1 MAGKKRGDPTIKA
14 KLHERSEGKAKPK
27 TQSTVK
33 QSAAANFSDSAE
45 LAVLSAFTA
54 VKEPVAPTIPV
65 SANYAHTVSPPAPSH
80 LSTSFSYQGNDP
92 FDPSVPQ
99 QESSIPLGAFADAT
113 EGLQPR
119 SRMADT
125 REAYSREK
133 IDFIERAFKN
143 VAGRNKGLLDVDE
156 DMIPEGF
163 TFLWARASVRDHP
176 DASNLRSLQ
185 KKGWLF
191 AGADQMPGLAF
202 YDSMHGIRD
211 DAEHIYNDGL
221 VAMLRYKEIT
231 EYEDKHHLKA
241 SREQTNSLASYMR
254 RKDNNEI
261 NPFISMH
268 RNTPFQND
276 LGNPFGDS
284 AAIGQDFSQNAAY
297 Y

>member
-1 MAGKKRGDPTIKA
+1 MPRKRNI
-14 KLHERSEGKAKPK
+14 HERSEGKPAKPNVRPAEVK
-27 TQSTVK
+27 TP
-33 QSAAANFSDSAE
+33 AATFSNSAE
-45 LAVLSAFTA
+45 LAVLSALTA
-54 VKEPVAPTIPV
+54 APEPVAPVVNFVQVGENPTP
-65 SANYAHTVSPPAPSH
+65 TQPSH
-80 LSTSFSYQGNDP
+80 LTTSFTYQGNDP
-92 FDPSVPQ
+92 FGEEIPQ
-99 QESSIPLGAFADAT
+99 VAKRSSIPLGAFAEAT

-125 REAYSREK
+125 REAYTREK

-143 VAGRNKGLLDVDE
+143 VAGRNKGLLDVDT
-156 DMIPEGF
+156 DMIPDGF

-185 KKGWLF
+185 KKGWIF
-191 AGADQMPGLAF
+191 ASADQMPGLAF
-202 YDSMHGIRD
+202 YDNMHGIKD

-241 SREQTNSLASYMR
+241 SREQTNSLAAHMR
-254 RKDNNEI
+254 RKDNIDI

-284 AAIGQDFSQNAAY
+284 ATIGQDFSQNAAY
-297 Y
+297 TGY

>member
-1 MAGKKRGDPTIKA
+1 MAARKRSNPTTKTKA
-14 KLHERSEGKAKPK
+14 
-27 TQSTVK
+27 TVK
-33 QSAAANFSDSAE
+33 ANEAIRNNAASFSDSAE

-54 VKEPVAPTIPV
+54 AKEPIAPSLPNYTAPTSGQP
-65 SANYAHTVSPPAPSH
+65 TH
-80 LSTSFSYQGNDP
+80 LSTNFTYQGDSP
-92 FDPSVPQ
+92 FANSEHTSTPSEPQ
-99 QESSIPLGAFADAT
+99 RSSIPLGAFADAT

-125 REAYSREK
+125 REAYTREK

-156 DMIPEGF
+156 DMIPDGF

-191 AGADQMPGLAF
+191 ASADQMPGLAF
-202 YDSMHGIRD
+202 YDAMHGIRD

-254 RKDNNEI
+254 RKDNVDI

-284 AAIGQDFSQNAAY
+284 ATIGQDFSPNAGY